1 MKTIVVDDEKIAL
14 MTFMEEVKNIPE
26 LEVEGLFE
34 NAEEAVEYVKE
45 NKIDIAIL
53 DIEMQG
59 IDGINLGN
67 IFRRLNPKIMLI
79 YITGYEKYAY
89 EAIKLHAA
97 AYLVKPFS
105 SAQLE
110 YAVET
115 ARLLSKRGKKK
126 IFVRTFGH
134 FDVFVDDEPI
144 MFKSHKAKE
153 LLALLVDRR
162 GGTVTT
168 DQIIG
173 TLWEERPNDQYTQN
187 LCSKIGKTLEKELK
201 ENNIEHI
208 LVSARGIKRVNTSEF
223 RCDFYDLVDGDEKAA
238 EKFFGEYMLEYS
250 WAEERMALL
259 SKYI

>member
-1 MKTIVVDDEKIAL
+1 MFL
-14 MTFMEEVKNIPE
+14 WMT
-26 LEVEGLFE
+26 
-34 NAEEAVEYVKE
+34 
-45 NKIDIAIL
+45 
-53 DIEMQG
+53 
-59 IDGINLGN
+59 
-67 IFRRLNPKIMLI
+67 
-79 YITGYEKYAY
+79 
-89 EAIKLHAA
+89 
-97 AYLVKPFS
+97 S
-105 SAQLE
+105 
-110 YAVET
+110 
-115 ARLLSKRGKKK
+115 LSC
-126 IFVRTFGH
+126 F
-134 FDVFVDDEPI
+134 
-144 MFKSHKAKE
+144 KAKE

>member
-1 MKTIVVDDEKIAL
+1 MKTIV
-14 MTFMEEVKNIPE
+14 
-26 LEVEGLFE
+26 
-34 NAEEAVEYVKE
+34 
-45 NKIDIAIL
+45 
-53 DIEMQG
+53 
-59 IDGINLGN
+59 
-67 IFRRLNPKIMLI
+67 
-79 YITGYEKYAY
+79 
-89 EAIKLHAA
+89 
-97 AYLVKPFS
+97 
-105 SAQLE
+105 
-110 YAVET
+110 
-115 ARLLSKRGKKK
+115 
-126 IFVRTFGH
+126 
-134 FDVFVDDEPI
+134 VDDEPI